1 MDTPIS
7 FFSFFIILKSRKRGG
22 NVEGEVLLNVKLIW
36 IGTEQKTK
44 SIINEQII
52 NNKMGKE

>member
-22 NVEGEVLLNVKLIW
+22 NVGEVLLNVKLIW